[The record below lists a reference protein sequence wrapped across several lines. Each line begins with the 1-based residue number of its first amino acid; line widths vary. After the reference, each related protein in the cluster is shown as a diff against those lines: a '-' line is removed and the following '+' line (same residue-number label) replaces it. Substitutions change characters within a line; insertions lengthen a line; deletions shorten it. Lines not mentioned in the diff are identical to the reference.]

1 MTATIVNS
9 AGLVFDI
16 IGALLIWKN
25 SLPPEISRDGTTNI
39 VCEQIDESEKK
50 EAKKMDSLSKIGA
63 LFLAAG
69 FGLQLLSNFLR

>member
-1 MTATIVNS
+1 MTATILNS

-25 SLPPEISRDGTTNI
+25 GLPPEISRDGTSNL
-39 VCEQIDESEKK
+39 VCQQTDESEKK
-50 EAKKMDSLSKIGA
+50 KAKKMDTLSKIGA
-63 LFLAAG
+63 LALAAG

>member
-25 SLPPEISRDGTTNI
+25 SLPPEISRDGMTNI
-39 VCEQIDESEKK
+39 VCEQINESEKK
-50 EAKKMDSLSKIGA
+50 KAEIMDARSKIGA
-63 LFLAAG
+63 LVLAVG
-69 FGLQLLSNFLR
+69 VGLQLLSNFLR